1 MQAQDEAEGQQEAE
15 GTVDPM
21 STRTQPKKTIRI
33 KRPSYKFKV
42 PEALKPWKI
51 PASMTPS
58 KDMSEEEMVL
68 EAQESR
74 PLLRTVGWSDS
85 AMMHPNEMNIRYLR
99 TCDYVGK
106 LPIRPYVIQLLL
118 TFGVAAG
125 MALFFSFGPTQ
136 ESAEL
141 AIGKGVYAIVGGV
154 TGLVFGFGVGYSTR
168 TAFQFGI
175 AHTFARIAQR
185 KTENG
190 ITRTV
195 AVYELQL
202 LRLAFADRHG
212 EHMFSGI
219 ENKSGFIS
227 GRMNLE
233 TDLELSLVTRPDIF
247 YMPGAVRACRS
258 DFTGVSASRR
268 HALNDMAKQAGRINA
283 EKQQQRQNDGFSN
296 WMAEHKGLTFFL
308 VAAGVSLLVM
318 FLGVELD
325 PTALQEL
332 F

>member
-1 MQAQDEAEGQQEAE
+1 
-15 GTVDPM
+15 M
-21 STRTQPKKTIRI
+21 STRTRARPKKTIRV
-33 KRPSYKFKV
+33 KRPSFRFKV
-42 PEALKPWKI
+42 PEALKPWML
-51 PASMTPS
+51 PPGMTPS

-68 EAQESR
+68 EAQEST
-74 PLLRTVGWSDS
+74 PLLRTVGWSNS
-85 AMMHPNEMNIRYLR
+85 AMLHPNEMNIRYLR
-99 TCDYVGK
+99 TCNYVGK
-106 LPIRPYVIQLLL
+106 LPMRPYVIQVLL
-118 TFGVAAG
+118 TFGVSIGFAV
-125 MALFFSFGPTQ
+125 LFLFGPTQ
-136 ESAEL
+136 ESTEL
-141 AIGKGVYAIVGGV
+141 AVGKGLYALVGGIA
-154 TGLVFGFGVGYSTR
+154 GLVFGFGAGYSTR
-168 TAFQFGI
+168 TIFQFNI

-190 ITRTV
+190 VTRTV
-195 AVYELQL
+195 AVYELPL

-219 ENKSGFIS
+219 EDKSGFIN

-233 TDLELSLVTRPDIF
+233 TDLELSLITRPDVF

-258 DFTGVSASRR
+258 DFTGVSSSRR

-296 WMAEHKGLTFFL
+296 WMSEHKGLTFFL